1 MVTDPVLRRRR
12 CVVAY
17 GAQHLL
23 REAEEVGVVQGLLQ
37 SLQRQLAAVGTV
49 DVPVYYRL
57 QTRSAPSWGLNAR
70 LMDALSEYGLHIH
83 SRGPPPRALRSPRE

>member
-1 MVTDPVLRRRR
+1 MVTGPVLRRRR

-23 REAEEVGVVQGLLQ
+23 REAEEVGVVQGLLR

-49 DVPVYYRL
+49 DVPVAH
-57 QTRSAPSWGLNAR
+57 TRGKRGSDLPSQCTGLELA
-70 LMDALSEYGLHIH
+70 AHVAISGQ
-83 SRGPPPRALRSPRE
+83 RAGKAHRSSS